1 MKQVGYV
8 WYVIA
13 KLSKYVKI
21 SKGVSSD
28 PFYRG
33 FFKIEKGLGTSF
45 QVTVLVGLFYI
56 NFYFKFT
63 P

>member
-1 MKQVGYV
+1 M
-8 WYVIA
+8 
-13 KLSKYVKI
+13 SKSARKFHQN
-21 SKGVSSD
+21 

-45 QVTVLVGLFYI
+45 QVTVLVEFFYI